1 MKKMVVYCLLVSFI
15 VPALITAQ
23 SEDQQNNILSNSQTF
38 RKPTGFL
45 DSLLDPS
52 KFSMSHSYS
61 LSYFSIGGKSFN
73 QGLYL
78 NTMNYQVSDPLFM
91 QVRIGYV
98 HQPFGMM
105 NQSSGMNGK
114 VFIQRAMIEYKPT
127 KNMKLTIDYQVNP
140 NTMVSPLY
148 NRW

>member
-1 MKKMVVYCLLVSFI
+1 MKKMLVYCLLLSLV
-15 VPALITAQ
+15 VPAITTAQ
-23 SEDQQNNILSNSQTF
+23 SKDQQNNMLSNSQMF
-38 RKPTGFL
+38 QRPSGFL

-61 LSYFSIGGKSFN
+61 LSYFSMGGRSFN

-78 NTMNYQVSDPLFM
+78 NTMNYQFSDPLFM
-91 QVRIGYV
+91 QVRIGYA

-105 NQSSGMNGK
+105 NQSNGMNGK

-140 NTMVSPLY
+140 NTMVSPFY
-148 NRW
+148 RRW

>member
-1 MKKMVVYCLLVSFI
+1 MKKMVVYCLLFSFI

-23 SEDQQNNILSNSQTF
+23 SEDQQTNILKDTQIF
-38 RKPTGFL
+38 RQSSGFL

-61 LSYFSIGGKSFN
+61 LSYFSMGGRSFN

-78 NTMNYQVSDPLFM
+78 NTMNYQFSDPLFM
-91 QVRIGYV
+91 QVRIGYA

-105 NQSSGMNGK
+105 NQSDGMNGK

-127 KNMKLTIDYQVNP
+127 ENMKLRIDYQVNP
-140 NTMVSPLY
+140 NTMVSPFY
-148 NRW
+148 YRW

>member
-1 MKKMVVYCLLVSFI
+1 MKKMVIFFLLLSFI
-15 VPALITAQ
+15 VPVLVMAQ
-23 SEDQQNNILSNSQTF
+23 SEDQQSNIISNSQVF
-38 RKPTGFL
+38 RKPAGFL

-61 LSYFSIGGKSFN
+61 LSYFTMGGRSFN

-78 NTMNYQVSDPLFM
+78 NTMNYQFSDPLFM

-105 NQSSGMNGK
+105 NQSNGENGK

-127 KNMKLTIDYQVNP
+127 ENMKLTIDYQAYP
-140 NTMVSPLY
+140 NRMVSPFY

>member
-1 MKKMVVYCLLVSFI
+1 MKKMVIFLLLLSFI
-15 VPALITAQ
+15 VPVLVRAQ
-23 SEDQQNNILSNSQTF
+23 SEDRQSNILNNSQVF
-38 RKPTGFL
+38 RKPAGFL

-61 LSYFSIGGKSFN
+61 LSYFSMGGNSFN

-78 NTMNYQVSDPLFM
+78 NTMNYQFSDPLFM

-105 NQSSGMNGK
+105 DQSNGMNGK

-127 KNMKLTIDYQVNP
+127 ENMKLTIDYQAHP
-140 NTMVSPLY
+140 NTMVLPFY